1 MWHVPSTND
10 LFIIMGISATIEFL
24 GSLRESFQLLVI
36 NNQTK
41 TTTEKPRRIT
51 LSFTQNIFTRTLKQ
65 GITEFRFRNN
75 E

>member
-24 GSLRESFQLLVI
+24 GSLRESFQLLAI
-36 NNQTK
+36 NNQIK
-41 TTTEKPRRIT
+41 TATEKPRRIA
-51 LSFTQNIFTRTLKQ
+51 LSFTQNIFTRTTKQ